1 MAYLVEPPSDGAPNL
16 DAASEPAMTRK
27 AELCAWVMEKVD
39 RWKDQRDT
47 AWQALWSEY
56 YRLWRGRWIS
66 EDKTRNSERSRIV
79 TPALA
84 QALEMTV
91 AELEEAL
98 FGREQWIDVLDD
110 NGNPDHEDTNGYRKR
125 LLGDMA
131 RDRVPSAVTQSL
143 LTGALYG
150 AMAAKVVVEETT
162 DYRLEKIE
170 DENGQPQNKVVPYP
184 RVKVCIV
191 PIPVTELVPDPEGE
205 TVEDMLGIAHDCR
218 RPKTTLLRFPWG
230 KEYALTPAESME
242 ADWRE
247 YGKDDPEDKVGVD
260 DHSVRLTEWHGLVP
274 ARLLAE
280 PKDDDVLGKLL
291 VEEADPSEDMD
302 SLVEAIVIIADGCKV
317 LQAIANP
324 FIMKDRSIVAAPF
337 EKVPGRF
344 WGRGVMEKGYNPQK
358 ALDGEV
364 RMRMD
369 VMAIIGNPMIGIDA
383 TALPR
388 GFDMRVRPGKAWMTN
403 GPPKYAIHPIVFP
416 GLDPASFNQTS
427 EMERMVQMGTGA
439 MDTATPLRENR
450 RYETASGASM
460 IAGTFVKRAKR
471 ALRTINQD
479 FIEPLIQKVVW
490 RKLQYD
496 PQRYTGAF
504 DFRVVSTLGIVAREM
519 EQGQLTQ
526 MIGLLPPGS
535 PAQLVAV
542 KAIFDS
548 TSSPYKAEMMAAVT
562 SMLTPDPEQQQMQQ
576 MVQQL
581 QMAQLQGEVQKLGS
595 ETMKNLADVELKK
608 GQTIKAIAE
617 AQAAAAQ
624 PGVDQAALQLEV
636 GKLMLGLRELEQ
648 YARQIDV
655 SAITAQA
662 NLIKAKKQGE
672 KSSD

>member
-1 MAYLVEPPSDGAPNL
+1 MAYLVEPDAEDPTSDAP
-16 DAASEPAMTRK
+16 DTGMSRK
-27 AELCAWVMEKVD
+27 AQLCAWVMEKVD
-39 RWKDQRDT
+39 RWKDQRDS

-125 LLGDMA
+125 LLGDMS

-162 DYRLEKIE
+162 DYRLEKVE
-170 DENGQPQNKVVPYP
+170 GENGKPQNKAVPYP
-184 RVKVCIV
+184 RVKVCVV

-218 RPKTTLLRFPWG
+218 RPKTTLLRFSWG
-230 KEYALTPAESME
+230 KEYALTPAEAME

-247 YGKDDPEDKVGVD
+247 YGKDDPEDKVGLD

-280 PKDDDVLGKLL
+280 PRADDPLGQLL
-291 VEEADPSEDMD
+291 VQEADPSEDMD
-302 SLVEAIVIIADGCKV
+302 SLVEAIVIIADGCKILHAV
-317 LQAIANP
+317 PNP

-369 VMAIIGNPMIGIDA
+369 VMGIIGNPMIGIDA

-403 GPPKYAIHPIVFP
+403 GPPKDAIHPIVFP

-450 RYETASGASM
+450 RNETASGASM

-519 EQGQLTQ
+519 EQAQLTSL
-526 MIGLLPPGS
+526 IGLLPPGS

-548 TSSPYKAEMMAAVT
+548 TSSPYKAEMVAAVT
-562 SMLTPDPEQQQMQQ
+562 AMMQPDPEQQQMQKLA
-576 MVQQL
+576 QQL
-581 QMAQLQGEVQKLGS
+581 QLAQLQGEVQKLGS

-608 GQTIKAIAE
+608 GQTIEAIAK

-624 PGVDQAALQLEV
+624 PGVDQAQIQVEV
-636 GKLMLGLRELEQ
+636 GKLMVQLRELEQ

-655 SAITAQA
+655 SAIKAQA
-662 NLIKAKKQGE
+662 DLIKARKQGE
-672 KSSD
+672 KSSE

>member
-1 MAYLVEPPSDGAPNL
+1 MAELVEDDYTSDDKDDYQP
-16 DAASEPAMTRK
+16 ASRK
-27 AELCAWVMEKVD
+27 AQLCAWVMEKVD
-39 RWKDQRDT
+39 KWKDQRDS

-110 NGNPDHEDTNGYRKR
+110 NGNPDHEDTNGYRRR
-125 LLGDMA
+125 LIGDMA
-131 RDRVPSAVTQSL
+131 KDRIPSAITQSL

-150 AMAAKVVVEETT
+150 AMAAKVVVEEVTE
-162 DYRLEKIE
+162 RRFEKVPSE
-170 DENGQPQNKVVPYP
+170 DRGAPPLNRVVEYP
-184 RVKVCIV
+184 GVKVSIV

-230 KEYALTPAESME
+230 KDYALTPAESME

-247 YGKDDPEDKVGVD
+247 YGKDDPEDKVGLD

-274 ARLLAE
+274 ARLLAD
-280 PKDDDVLGKLL
+280 PRPDDVLGQLL
-291 VEEADPSEDMD
+291 VEEADPAEDMD

-317 LQAIANP
+317 LQAIPNP

-403 GPPKYAIHPIVFP
+403 GPPKDAIHPIVFP

-450 RYETASGASM
+450 RNETASGASM

-496 PQRYTGAF
+496 PQRYEGAF
-504 DFRVVSTLGIVAREM
+504 DFRVVSTLGIIAREM
-519 EQGQLTQ
+519 EQGQLTS

-548 TSSPYKAEMMAAVT
+548 TSSPYKAEMVAAVT
-562 SMLTPDPEQQQMQQ
+562 SMMQPDPKQQQMQELA
-576 MVQQL
+576 QQL

-624 PGVDQAALQLEV
+624 PGVDQAQVQLEV
-636 GKLMLGLRELEQ
+636 GKLMLGLKELEQ

-662 NLIKAKKQGE
+662 NLIKATKQGE
-672 KSSD
+672 KKSD

>member
-1 MAYLVEPPSDGAPNL
+1 
-16 DAASEPAMTRK
+16 
-27 AELCAWVMEKVD
+27 
-39 RWKDQRDT
+39 
-47 AWQALWSEY
+47 
-56 YRLWRGRWIS
+56 
-66 EDKTRNSERSRIV
+66 
-79 TPALA
+79 
-84 QALEMTV
+84 
-91 AELEEAL
+91 
-98 FGREQWIDVLDD
+98 
-110 NGNPDHEDTNGYRKR
+110 
-125 LLGDMA
+125 
-131 RDRVPSAVTQSL
+131 
-143 LTGALYG
+143 
-150 AMAAKVVVEETT
+150 
-162 DYRLEKIE
+162 
-170 DENGQPQNKVVPYP
+170 
-184 RVKVCIV
+184 
-191 PIPVTELVPDPEGE
+191 
-205 TVEDMLGIAHDCR
+205 
-218 RPKTTLLRFPWG
+218 
-230 KEYALTPAESME
+230 
-242 ADWRE
+242 
-247 YGKDDPEDKVGVD
+247 
-260 DHSVRLTEWHGLVP
+260 
-274 ARLLAE
+274 
-280 PKDDDVLGKLL
+280 
-291 VEEADPSEDMD
+291 
-302 SLVEAIVIIADGCKV
+302 
-317 LQAIANP
+317 
-324 FIMKDRSIVAAPF
+324 
-337 EKVPGRF
+337 
-344 WGRGVMEKGYNPQK
+344 
-358 ALDGEV
+358 
-364 RMRMD
+364 
-369 VMAIIGNPMIGIDA
+369 MAIIGNPMIGIDA

-403 GPPKYAIHPIVFP
+403 GPPKDAIHPIVFP

-450 RYETASGASM
+450 RNETASGASM

-562 SMLTPDPEQQQMQQ
+562 SMLAPDPQQQQMQQ

-624 PGVDQAALQLEV
+624 PGVDQAQLQLEV
-636 GKLMLGLRELEQ
+636 GKLMLGLQELEA
-648 YARQIDV
+648 YRKQIDV

-662 NLIKAKKQGE
+662 NLIKAMKQGE
-672 KSSD
+672 KQSD